1 MNPTHYLQTEVQNA
15 TGQSCIGAADLWE
28 ESPPTLSPG
37 TFFPSVWSDQTK
49 EILQSATTLKLTD
62 GRKFVWSILR
72 KRKLKTAGAIT
83 TSNIRPNG
91 NFPIAGAARV
101 VKTK

>member
-62 GRKFVWSILR
+62 GRKFVLVDLEKKEIE
-72 KRKLKTAGAIT
+72 
-83 TSNIRPNG
+83 NG
-91 NFPIAGAARV
+91 GGYYNFQYQA
-101 VKTK
+101 